1 MVDDLYGP
9 SRPDDHKRL
18 DRPKDMNGLGGP
30 DKLDESIG
38 SNDPENLGEP
48 NDPNGP
54 NDQENLSELDDPTGQ
69 WAR

>member
-1 MVDDLYGP
+1 
-9 SRPDDHKRL
+9 
-18 DRPKDMNGLGGP
+18 MNGLGGP